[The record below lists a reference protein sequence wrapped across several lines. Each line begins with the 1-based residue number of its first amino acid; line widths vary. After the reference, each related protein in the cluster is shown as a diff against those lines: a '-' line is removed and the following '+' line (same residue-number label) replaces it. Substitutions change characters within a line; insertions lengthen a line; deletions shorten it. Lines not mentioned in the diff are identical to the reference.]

1 MTVSQLSIFV
11 ENKAGKLVEITEVLG
26 RAGID
31 IRAMSIADTQ
41 DFGILRLIVSDAE
54 KAKKVLT
61 ENGNIVSITKVTAVA
76 VDDKPGALTEVI
88 KLLSDNGV
96 NIEYM
101 YAFIT
106 KTSDQAYV
114 ILRVENNDKALEA
127 LQDENFTI
135 LTGKEVYE
143 M

>member
-41 DFGILRLIVSDAE
+41 DFGILRLIVSE
-54 KAKKVLT
+54 KAKKFLT

-106 KTSDQAYV
+106 VSGKHACV
-114 ILRVENNDKALEA
+114 VLRVEDNDKAIKLLSEHGIK
-127 LQDENFTI
+127 LVCEEDIKN
-135 LTGKEVYE
+135 L
-143 M
+143 

>member
-54 KAKKVLT
+54 KAKKVPR
-61 ENGNIVSITKVTAVA
+61 S
-76 VDDKPGALTEVI
+76 
-88 KLLSDNGV
+88 S
-96 NIEYM
+96 
-101 YAFIT
+101 F
-106 KTSDQAYV
+106 SV
-114 ILRVENNDKALEA
+114 ILL
-127 LQDENFTI
+127 
-135 LTGKEVYE
+135 
-143 M
+143 

>member
-1 MTVSQLSIFV
+1 MLYFPLRHRPYRR
-11 ENKAGKLVEITEVLG
+11 KLFCSG
-26 RAGID
+26 
-31 IRAMSIADTQ
+31 
-41 DFGILRLIVSDAE
+41 E
-54 KAKKVLT
+54 KPRKTDVVCYPKKVLT

-106 KTSDQAYV
+106 VSGKHACV
-114 ILRVENNDKALEA
+114 VLRVEDNDKAIKLLSEHGIK
-127 LQDENFTI
+127 LVCEEDIKN
-135 LTGKEVYE
+135 L
-143 M
+143 

>member
-101 YAFIT
+101 YAFANGIDAAAVL
-106 KTSDQAYV
+106 KSDEPG
-114 ILRVENNDKALEA
+114 RVVD
-127 LQDENFTI
+127 I
-135 LTGKEVYE
+135 LTGCGFTVYSADE
-143 M
+143 AYSANV

>member
-26 RAGID
+26 KAGID

-41 DFGILRLIVSDAE
+41 DFGILRLIVSDSE

-61 ENGNIVSITKVTAVA
+61 ENGNIVSITQVTAVA
-76 VDDKPGALTEVI
+76 IDDKPGALTQVI
-88 KLLSDNGV
+88 KLLSDNKI

-106 KTSDQAYV
+106 VSGKHACV
-114 ILRVENNDKALEA
+114 VLRVEDNERASD
-127 LQDENFTI
+127 I
-135 LTGKEVYE
+135 LTEAGIKLVTEGDIKVL
-143 M
+143 

>member
-96 NIEYM
+96 NIEYT

-106 KTSDQAYV
+106 VSGKHACV
-114 ILRVENNDKALEA
+114 VLRVEDNDKAIKLLSEHGIK
-127 LQDENFTI
+127 LVCEEDIKN
-135 LTGKEVYE
+135 L
-143 M
+143 

>member
-101 YAFIT
+101 YAFIIVSG
-106 KTSDQAYV
+106 KHSCV
-114 ILRVENNDKALEA
+114 VLRVEDNDKAIKLLSEHGIK
-127 LQDENFTI
+127 LVCEEDIKN
-135 LTGKEVYE
+135 L
-143 M
+143 

>member
-76 VDDKPGALTEVI
+76 VDDKP
-88 KLLSDNGV
+88 
-96 NIEYM
+96 
-101 YAFIT
+101 FPIT
-106 KTSDQAYV
+106 A
-114 ILRVENNDKALEA
+114 
-127 LQDENFTI
+127 
-135 LTGKEVYE
+135 
-143 M
+143 

>member
-54 KAKKVLT
+54 KAKKVL
-61 ENGNIVSITKVTAVA
+61 NSIKNKA
-76 VDDKPGALTEVI
+76 
-88 KLLSDNGV
+88 V
-96 NIEYM
+96 NIMRNKSKRLHY
-101 YAFIT
+101 FIF
-106 KTSDQAYV
+106 
-114 ILRVENNDKALEA
+114 I
-127 LQDENFTI
+127 
-135 LTGKEVYE
+135 
-143 M
+143 

>member
-61 ENGNIVSITKVTAVA
+61 ENAMLTDVIAFRVA
-76 VDDKPGALTEVI
+76 HATGS
-88 KLLSDNGV
+88 LSKAMHQLVEGEI

-106 KTSDQAYV
+106 VSGKHACV
-114 ILRVENNDKALEA
+114 VLRVEDNDKAIKLLSEHGIK
-127 LQDENFTI
+127 LVCEEDIKN
-135 LTGKEVYE
+135 L
-143 M
+143 

>member
-106 KTSDQAYV
+106 VSGQTCLRCSPCRRQRQGDKTSFPNT
-114 ILRVENNDKALEA
+114 E
-127 LQDENFTI
+127 
-135 LTGKEVYE
+135 
-143 M
+143 